1 MPQGWPGVNARGHTI
16 LTIGHSDHSLDAFA
30 GLLRAHDVGAVAD
43 VRSAPYSR
51 HNPQFGREAL
61 ECGLKSRGIGYLF
74 LGRELGGRSRDRS
87 CYEKGRI
94 QYARLARTGRFRDG
108 VERVTR
114 TARERCLALM
124 CAEREPLL
132 CHRAILVARALAEA
146 GLDVAH
152 ILADGGLE
160 PHADAIDRLRER
172 LGLAQRDLFDTDAEL
187 VGKAY
192 ATQGARIA
200 HATDQGTD
208 GEPAGRP

>member
-1 MPQGWPGVNARGHTI
+1 MAATWRLSPPGQVQGPRLPRRPCRRAMMAPMRDFHDASSRLWY
-16 LTIGHSDHSLDAFA
+16 DHPRMIED
-30 GLLRAHDVGAVAD
+30 LLRGFVPADLVEAFDFDSLEQLPTQHVGD
-43 VRSAPYSR
+43 DRR
-51 HNPQFGREAL
+51 Q
-61 ECGLKSRGIGYLF
+61 SRGDMLW
-74 LGRELGGRSRDRS
+74 
-87 CYEKGRI
+87 
-94 QYARLARTGRFRDG
+94 RLRFRDG

-114 TARERCLALM
+114 TARERRLALM
-124 CAEREPLL
+124 CAEREPLV

-192 ATQGARIA
+192 AIQGARIA
-200 HATDQGTD
+200 HATDQGAD

>member
-1 MPQGWPGVNARGHTI
+1 MRDFHDASSRLWY
-16 LTIGHSDHSLDAFA
+16 DHPRMIRD
-30 GLLRAHDVGAVAD
+30 LLRGFVPADLVEAFDFDSLEQLPTRHVGD
-43 VRSAPYSR
+43 DRR
-51 HNPQFGREAL
+51 R
-61 ECGLKSRGIGYLF
+61 SRGDMLW
-74 LGRELGGRSRDRS
+74 
-87 CYEKGRI
+87 
-94 QYARLARTGRFRDG
+94 RLRFRDG

-114 TARERCLALM
+114 TARERRLVLM